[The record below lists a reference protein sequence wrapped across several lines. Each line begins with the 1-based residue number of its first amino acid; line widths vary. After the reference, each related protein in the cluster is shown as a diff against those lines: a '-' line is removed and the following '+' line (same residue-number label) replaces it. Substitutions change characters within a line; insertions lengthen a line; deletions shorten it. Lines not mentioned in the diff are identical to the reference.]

1 LIIQQHFGD
10 VRLDKYDYSAM
21 YTDGWK
27 DDDMVVSSVFCAGE
41 KLLRILSVFTV
52 FTVFRF
58 FRLLTDFV
66 CLYNYEFW
74 LSLCKIVRSSVILLL
89 PLFFINIS
97 LRQGVLDTKLCD
109 QVRQCLA
116 AGRWFSQGTPV
127 SSTNKTNRHDKT
139 EILLKLVLNTI
150 TLTLND
156 MIFASCKHNYT
167 LHEQLY

>member
-1 LIIQQHFGD
+1 MITQQ
-10 VRLDKYDYSAM
+10 
-21 YTDGWK
+21 WK